1 MRRGWRRFR
10 GRLVHPTPG
19 ASNRNRRHGK
29 AGHEQDREG
38 AGEAAHIGQTLP
50 PGEMSRRLRPDAT
63 KAAELA
69 SYHQMTAGA
78 APAGSFDE
86 LLGALLEPAYLLAVA
101 MLGDRSL
108 AEDAVQEAS
117 IKAWRGIH
125 TVRDPNSLRSWFLS
139 IVANQCRSLRR
150 ARWWSVRPLLSDVAS
165 VKSSPENVVVGGVD
179 LTRALNRLPAEDRAV
194 LLLHFYYDLTYDEVG
209 RCMGLSMTA
218 ARSRIHR
225 AAHRLRPGL
234 ELSDIG

>member
-1 MRRGWRRFR
+1 
-10 GRLVHPTPG
+10 
-19 ASNRNRRHGK
+19 
-29 AGHEQDREG
+29 
-38 AGEAAHIGQTLP
+38 
-50 PGEMSRRLRPDAT
+50 MSRRLRPDAT
-63 KAAELA
+63 KAAALA

-86 LLGALLEPAYLLAVA
+86 LLGAHLEPAYLLAVA

-125 TVRDPNSLRSWFLS
+125 TVRDTNSLRSWFLS

-150 ARWWSVRPLLSDVAS
+150 ARWWSIRPLLSDVAS

>member
-1 MRRGWRRFR
+1 RQLMNRIEKARERQLISVRRSRQAKCRAGW
-10 GRLVHPTPG
+10 
-19 ASNRNRRHGK
+19 
-29 AGHEQDREG
+29 
-38 AGEAAHIGQTLP
+38 
-50 PGEMSRRLRPDAT
+50 PDAT

-125 TVRDPNSLRSWFLS
+125 TVRDTNSLRSWFLS

-150 ARWWSVRPLLSDVAS
+150 ARWWSVRPLLSDV
-165 VKSSPENVVVGGVD
+165 
-179 LTRALNRLPAEDRAV
+179 
-194 LLLHFYYDLTYDEVG
+194 
-209 RCMGLSMTA
+209 
-218 ARSRIHR
+218 
-225 AAHRLRPGL
+225 
-234 ELSDIG
+234 